1 MLYVVYIYY
10 IYTIYSMHVCTMQGP
25 GTSRQVT
32 STSWLAQANFILN
45 YGSFVTCEFHD
56 RRINE
61 SKVMR
66 VGLSLN
72 SCICCSTAHL

>member
-1 MLYVVYIYY
+1 
-10 IYTIYSMHVCTMQGP
+10 MHVCTMQGP